1 MAKKR
6 KSGFEAVKQQYVVTY
21 NRIKESNVDGF
32 LDVMKTR
39 DHEQADTFLILRPF
53 KIARRDPFKKCTVY
67 SPDTDV
73 FLLLIHF
80 YPSLPQSLL
89 FHTGKGKYARNI
101 DIGSSYE
108 GIASSHVQ
116 VLLGFRVFTSC
127 NQTESF
133 PGNSKPF
140 WWKKFQ
146 RALLL
151 LFISS

>member
-1 MAKKR
+1 MTWNSR
-6 KSGFEAVKQQYVVTY
+6 LFKQQYVVTY
-21 NRIKESNVDGF
+21 NRIKESNVGGF
-32 LDVMKTR
+32 LDVMKTH
-39 DHEQADTFLILRPF
+39 DHEQADTFLILRCF
-53 KIARRDPFKKCTVY
+53 NIARRDPFTKCTVY

-101 DIGSSYE
+101 NIGPSDE
-108 GIASSHVQ
+108 GIWSSHVQ
-116 VLLGFRVFTSC
+116 ALLGFRVFTDC

-133 PGNSKPF
+133 PRNSKPF

-146 RALLL
+146 SALL